1 MVEGGVDV
9 GGEHIDLLEVS
20 LVDLHVLEHPKKKS
34 EKFLT
39 CHCERPD

>member
-20 LVDLHVLEHPKKKS
+20 LVDLHVLEHPKKKY
-34 EKFLT
+34 EKELT
-39 CHCERPD
+39 CHCVRLD